1 MVQEELG
8 EGVDGINGLESD
20 GSILGP
26 QQVRAKDNSQVS
38 VGHLVLVTLGRNL
51 WREIRAAA
59 GPQTQLP
66 RPATGYQSSRGRC
79 SSLLSGERQTHLHQ
93 EGSKETK
100 HLVVLL
106 GQRLEDLQRHL
117 HSLAL
122 INVYEEWGP
131 GLQGP
136 KAGWLRQP
144 SHKTRG
150 ETLTKP
156 ACSESSTDQQKQLRP
171 GMGEGT
177 H

>member
-1 MVQEELG
+1 MMVQEELG
-8 EGVDGINGLESD
+8 KGVDGINGLESD

-26 QQVRAKDNSQVS
+26 QQVRAKDDSQVS

-66 RPATGYQSSRGRC
+66 RPATGHQSSRGRC
-79 SSLLSGERQTHLHQ
+79 SSPLSGERQTHLHQ

-122 INVYEEWGP
+122 IDVYEEWGL
-131 GLQGP
+131 GYRGP
-136 KAGWLRQP
+136 RLAGSGSP
-144 SHKTRG
+144 HT
-150 ETLTKP
+150 
-156 ACSESSTDQQKQLRP
+156 RP
-171 GMGEGT
+171 GGRP
-177 H
+177 